1 MVRSE
6 GERGGGKVE
15 SKNPAN
21 PIQWEMDNGRH
32 TMEARGNRFLSVT
45 QKVTHPGS
53 PRAHSSTRER
63 ERETKKK
70 ARKESERGRASKSN
84 LSLAAQLIF
93 FRGESALLCLRKRL
107 AQNTLAE
114 LKHFI
119 LSLVRLLEHRNALF
133 QVGN

>member
-1 MVRSE
+1 METVRGVT
-6 GERGGGKVE
+6 GERGGGKWRAKPRKPH
-15 SKNPAN
+15 SIK
-21 PIQWEMDNGRH
+21 MDNGRQ
-32 TMEARGNRFLSVT
+32 TWRLEEIQFFVCDTESNTPRLTTRT
-45 QKVTHPGS
+45 QLN
-53 PRAHSSTRER
+53 ER
-63 ERETKKK
+63 ERDKKK